1 MKTREFKTF
10 CNERISIASHLTEAL
25 RGYLLQAIASILA
38 VKANEGKPNMVY
50 LRNGKLISNPYSDD
64 EFYKNL
70 SRLRY
75 DKESYSD
82 VKVHFRPYNITEDN
96 KTSEDVCAIYY
107 LSNDELKMILDDT
120 TDKDRVAFMN
130 DEEFAEFNNKQSVNE

>member
-10 CNERISIASHLTEAL
+10 CNKRISIAIHLTEAL
-25 RGYLLQAIASILA
+25 RDYLMQAIASILA
-38 VKANEGKPNMVY
+38 VKANEDKPNMVY
-50 LRNGKLISNPYSDD
+50 LRHGKLISNPYSDG

-82 VKVHFRPYNITEDN
+82 VKVHFRSTEDN